1 MLLFEYQLFLNTLNI
16 YIFIKIFIYQ
26 DYFLLT
32 KKYKFFHIL
41 IDIAKI
47 IINHLK
53 Q

>member
-32 KKYKFFHIL
+32 KKYNFFKISLSKIHIIL
-41 IDIAKI
+41 
-47 IINHLK
+47 
-53 Q
+53 